1 MTEIVVATDQEQLLS
16 RISNLVARAADD
28 AISRDDR
35 IFRFGISGGSMVQ
48 LLAECLPNIA
58 TDWSRWRFF
67 FCDERVVPLEDPES
81 NFGLYKTNFIG
92 KVPVTEEQF
101 IKVDPEL
108 NAENAAKDYIKKM
121 AFFFPPDRLPRFDC
135 LLLGLGQDGHTC
147 SLFPGHRA
155 LDDENMW
162 VTWELNSP
170 KPPSSRISL
179 TMPVINNARMCIFIA
194 TGAGKAEI
202 IEKVLRDKKDL
213 PATRV
218 EPVDGT
224 LFWLLD
230 QEAASR
236 LYNAE

>member
-1 MTEIVVATDQEQLLS
+1 MTEVVVATDEEQLLS

-35 IFRFGISGGSMVQ
+35 IFRFGVSGGSMVE
-48 LLAECLPNIA
+48 LLAKCLPNIA
-58 TDWSRWRFF
+58 TDWSKWRFF

-108 NAENAAKDYIKKM
+108 NGV
-121 AFFFPPDRLPRFDC
+121 LPRFDC

-147 SLFPGHRA
+147 SLFPGHRT

-179 TMPVINNARMCIFIA
+179 TMPVINNARMCVFIA

-202 IEKVLRDKKDL
+202 VEKVLRDKKDL

-236 LYNAE
+236 LHNTE

>member
-1 MTEIVVATDQEQLLS
+1 
-16 RISNLVARAADD
+16 
-28 AISRDDR
+28 
-35 IFRFGISGGSMVQ
+35 MVR
-48 LLAECLPNIA
+48 LLAKCLPNIA
-58 TDWSRWRFF
+58 TDWSKWRFF

-81 NFGLYKTNFIG
+81 NFGLYKSNFIG
-92 KVPVTEEQF
+92 KVPVTEDQF
-101 IKVDPEL
+101 IKVDPDL

-135 LLLGLGQDGHTC
+135 LLLGLGPDGHTC

-179 TMPVINNARMCIFIA
+179 AMPVINNARMCVFIA
-194 TGAGKAEI
+194 TGASKAEI
-202 IEKVLRDKKDL
+202 VEKVLKDKQDF

-236 LYNAE
+236 LHNVE

>member
-1 MTEIVVATDQEQLLS
+1 
-16 RISNLVARAADD
+16 
-28 AISRDDR
+28 
-35 IFRFGISGGSMVQ
+35 MVE
-48 LLAECLPNIA
+48 LLAKCLPNIA
-58 TDWSRWRFF
+58 TDWSKWRFF

-147 SLFPGHRA
+147 SLFPGHRT

-179 TMPVINNARMCIFIA
+179 TMPVINNARMCVFIA

-202 IEKVLRDKKDL
+202 VEKVLRDKKDL

-236 LYNAE
+236 LHNTE

>member
-1 MTEIVVATDQEQLLS
+1 MTEIVVVSDEEQLLS

-35 IFRFGISGGSMVQ
+35 IFRFGISGGSIVQ
-48 LLAECLPNIA
+48 LLAKSLPNIA
-58 TDWSRWRFF
+58 TDWSKWRFF
-67 FCDERVVPLEDPES
+67 FCDERVVPLEDPDS
-81 NFGLYKTNFIG
+81 TFGLYKSSFIG

-135 LLLGLGQDGHTC
+135 LLLGVGQDGHTC

-162 VTWELNSP
+162 VTWELNAP
-170 KPPSSRISL
+170 KPPPSRISF
-179 TMPVINNARMCIFIA
+179 TMPVINNARMCVFIA
-194 TGAGKAEI
+194 TGSSKAEI
-202 IEKVLRDKKDL
+202 VKKILKDKEDL

-218 EPVDGT
+218 EPADGT

-230 QEAASR
+230 QEAGR
-236 LYNAE
+236 LLNSD

>member
-1 MTEIVVATDQEQLLS
+1 MTGIVVATDEEQLLS
-16 RISNLVARAADD
+16 RISNLIARAADD

-35 IFRFGISGGSMVQ
+35 IFRFGVSGGSVVQ
-48 LLAECLPNIA
+48 LLAKSLPNIA
-58 TDWSRWRFF
+58 TDWSKWRFF
-67 FCDERVVPLEDPES
+67 FCDERVVPLDDSES
-81 NFGLYKTNFIG
+81 NFGLYKSCLIG

-101 IKVDPEL
+101 MKT
-108 NAENAAKDYIKKM
+108 NAAKDYIKKM

-135 LLLGLGQDGHTC
+135 LLLGIGQDGHTC

-162 VTWELNSP
+162 VTWELNAP
-170 KPPSSRISL
+170 KPPPSRISL
-179 TMPVINNARMCIFIA
+179 TMPVINNARMCVFIV
-194 TGAGKAEI
+194 TGASKAEI
-202 IEKVLRDKKDL
+202 VKRILRDKEDL

-230 QEAASR
+230 QEAGR
-236 LYNAE
+236 LLNSD